1 MRVELEETGSS
12 RKAMR
17 IEAAWDEVGD
27 DYADIVNRFS
37 KARVPGFRPG
47 KAPREIIEQR
57 FASEILEE
65 VRSQCARRLWR
76 DALDEHGLSMVGVAE
91 ISEMDFRKGEGFT
104 FKAEFDVI
112 PDFRLPAYR
121 GLKLTEGADESTWR
135 DEISRFL
142 LENTEFKLP
151 DSFIDS
157 EMGGEDPADPA
168 YQDARQGAEAR
179 VKLMVIL
186 KRIARDD
193 GIEVDDRDMEER
205 IAAIAEA
212 EGTTPKLLKNELS
225 ARGGLGRLR
234 DFLLAE
240 MVLAYIIENAR
251 Q

>member
-1 MRVELEETGSS
+1 
-12 RKAMR
+12 
-17 IEAAWDEVGD
+17 
-27 DYADIVNRFS
+27 
-37 KARVPGFRPG
+37 
-47 KAPREIIEQR
+47 
-57 FASEILEE
+57 
-65 VRSQCARRLWR
+65 
-76 DALDEHGLSMVGVAE
+76 
-91 ISEMDFRKGEGFT
+91 
-104 FKAEFDVI
+104 
-112 PDFRLPAYR
+112 
-121 GLKLTEGADESTWR
+121 
-135 DEISRFL
+135 
-142 LENTEFKLP
+142 
-151 DSFIDS
+151 
-157 EMGGEDPADPA
+157 MGGEDPADPA